1 MYYYYKPQFQI
12 KGGAAI
18 VNYKSLTQLAL
29 SNPVTEQP
37 GDARLL
43 AAVEEHLPARNIT
56 SALG

>member
-1 MYYYYKPQFQI
+1 MYYYYKPRVQI
-12 KGGAAI
+12 KDGAAM
-18 VNYKSLTQLAL
+18 VEYKSLTQLAL

-37 GDARLL
+37 EDARLL